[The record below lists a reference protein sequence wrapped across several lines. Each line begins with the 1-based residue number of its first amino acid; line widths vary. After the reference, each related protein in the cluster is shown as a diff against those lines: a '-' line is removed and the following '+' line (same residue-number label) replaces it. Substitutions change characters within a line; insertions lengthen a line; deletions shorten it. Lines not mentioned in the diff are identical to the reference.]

1 MIYRV
6 QREPT
11 MASFWTAA
19 ADQLGQP
26 FVPLFAGFSRAF
38 SPSFTLP
45 ATSTVVPV
53 SCNKSVQMVQYIA
66 VGGSGGMQRDVPRRS
81 GAAKLVGV
89 DRWSR
94 CPPSSR
100 QRGTLRHIYAIHSGR
115 LCRTS
120 FLSEEWDKRR

>member
-1 MIYRV
+1 MNSVNRSEMIYRV

-19 ADQLGQP
+19 APAAAADQPGQRRLYLSP
-26 FVPLFAGFSRAF
+26 PVRAAF

-45 ATSTVVPV
+45 ATSTAVVPV
-53 SCNKSVQMVQYIA
+53 SCNKSVQMVRYIA
-66 VGGSGGMQRDVPRRS
+66 VGGGGGMQRDVPRRS

-94 CPPSSR
+94 CPHRPD
-100 QRGTLRHIYAIHSGR
+100 RGV
-115 LCRTS
+115 C
-120 FLSEEWDKRR
+120 